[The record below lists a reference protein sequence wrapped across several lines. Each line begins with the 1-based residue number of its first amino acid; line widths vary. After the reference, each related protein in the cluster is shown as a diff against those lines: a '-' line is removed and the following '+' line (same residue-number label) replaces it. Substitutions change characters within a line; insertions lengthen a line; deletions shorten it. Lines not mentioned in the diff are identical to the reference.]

1 MQTRIETARTASTIS
16 KRRRRTFSSGAAALL
31 WILAGCGEP
40 SIRELKNRGDFEALL
55 TAVTMKNGVELE
67 KDAQRID
74 ARRAAGQISQNGYN
88 DLQEIIRS
96 ARSGNWASAEKQAY
110 ELREKSLDFK

>member
-1 MQTRIETARTASTIS
+1 MQTHIETTGATSSLS

-31 WILAGCGEP
+31 WMLAGCGEP
-40 SIRELKNRGDFEALL
+40 SIRELKNRGDLEALL

-67 KDAQRID
+67 KDAKRID
-74 ARRAAGQISQNGYN
+74 ARRAEGQLSQEVYN
-88 DLQEIIRS
+88 DLREIIQS

-110 ELREKSLDFK
+110 ELRAKSLDFK